1 MNKIEIRN
9 ANVYEQGHF
18 TVKDMEIP
26 TSGESVTI
34 DGTGCYLLPGFVDL
48 HVHFRQP
55 GFEQKETIA
64 TGSAA
69 AAAGG
74 YTTVCT
80 MPNLKPV
87 PDSVEHINIQL
98 DAIKKDS
105 VVRTLPFA
113 SITVEEKGEKLSDIE
128 KLAPLAVGFS
138 DDGRGVQSEEMMLNA
153 MLKIKEAGSFISAH
167 CEENQLVNGGSMHL
181 GKMSEL
187 YSVPGICSESEWK
200 PVKRDI
206 ALATKHNV
214 KYHICHISAAE
225 SLEAVRQAKKAGYAN
240 ISCEVTPHQITLCD
254 EDITE
259 NKGRFKMNPPLRTKE
274 DRQAIIEAIKD
285 GTIDCIATD
294 HAPHTKE
301 EKQGDFTHTLFGIV
315 GLETAFSVCYTAL
328 VKSGHITME
337 ELVKL
342 MSIRPAEIIGL
353 SSRETAGDW
362 VLVNPEATITVNPEE
377 FKTKG
382 RSTPF
387 EGMTFSG
394 KVIATIAQGKLVH
407 QI

>member
-1 MNKIEIRN
+1 MNKIEIKN
-9 ANVYEQGHF
+9 AKVYEDGHF
-18 TVKDMEIP
+18 TLKDVVIP
-26 TSGESVTI
+26 TQGDSVSI
-34 DGTGCYLLPGFVDL
+34 DGTGKYLLPGFVDL

-55 GFEQKETIA
+55 GFEQKETIK
-64 TGSAA
+64 TGSLA

-98 DAIKKDS
+98 EAIKKDAL
-105 VVRTLPFA
+105 VRTLPFA
-113 SITVEEKGEKLSDIE
+113 SITMEEKGEKLSDIE
-128 KLAPLAVGFS
+128 GLAPLAVGFS
-138 DDGRGVQSEEMMLNA
+138 DDGRGVQSEEMMLSA
-153 MLKIKEAGSFISAH
+153 MKKIRDAGSFISAH
-167 CEENQLVNGGSMHL
+167 CEDNELVKGGAMHQGERAKEL
-181 GKMSEL
+181 G
-187 YSVPGICSESEWK
+187 VPGICSESEWK

-206 ALATKHNV
+206 ALATTNNV
-214 KYHICHISAAE
+214 KYHICHISAKE
-225 SLEAVRQAKKAGYAN
+225 SLEAVRQAKAQGFNN
-240 ISCEVTPHQITLCD
+240 ISCEVTPHQINLCD

-259 NKGRFKMNPPLRTKE
+259 NIGRFKMNPPLRTKE
-274 DRQAIIEAIKD
+274 DRQAIIDAIKD

-315 GLETAFSVCYTAL
+315 GLETAFSVCYTTL
-328 VKSGHITME
+328 VKSGIISME
-337 ELVKL
+337 DLVKL
-342 MSIRPAEIIGL
+342 MSLRPAEIIGL
-353 SSRETAGDW
+353 KPEETAKDW
-362 VLVNPEATITVNPEE
+362 ALVDTEALVTVNPEE

-394 KVIATIAQGKLVH
+394 KVVATIAQGNLVYH
-407 QI
+407 S